1 MNGQLDL
8 FLDSQAVSLIN
19 DVIAALGQRDSQRA
33 AAALDHLRS
42 HAPDDAKVPML
53 QFLTRALRDWHSPAA
68 DSQAVAAVARWLDVE
83 VAPVAQRSLS
93 PAVARRFIAGFFREL
108 ADTASGLAYSAAQ
121 PTAHRAWLCLRC
133 GAWAEAEEAALSI
146 PSGSTTPEVLH
157 WLACARYRQ
166 RGLAAARPAL
176 FALAWRAPQLLAATI
191 SELHDELIGRDWL
204 RFSGSCAWEGVD
216 DEELPAWFPARYLL
230 EHSVTGRELD
240 YFNAPATAPAEAA
253 RLLNHI
259 LDLETLSDWRKL
271 ASARDKLRKLN
282 TELFDLYMATRSVQ
296 HR

>member
-53 QFLTRALRDWHSPAA
+53 EFLTRALRDWHSPAA

-157 WLACARYRQ
+157 WLVCARYR
-166 RGLAAARPAL
+166 
-176 FALAWRAPQLLAATI
+176 
-191 SELHDELIGRDWL
+191 
-204 RFSGSCAWEGVD
+204 
-216 DEELPAWFPARYLL
+216 
-230 EHSVTGRELD
+230 
-240 YFNAPATAPAEAA
+240 
-253 RLLNHI
+253 
-259 LDLETLSDWRKL
+259 
-271 ASARDKLRKLN
+271 
-282 TELFDLYMATRSVQ
+282 
-296 HR
+296 